1 MAEVADFEVL
11 GEVRTPPS
19 RSREGRYASVRA
31 ALNTAKKEQGG
42 EWVALV
48 QADKKTIAAVRN
60 AVSLEFQSDLA
71 WRSSIHPDEDDPEIF
86 TLFVKYDKADP
97 RAPRKRKVKDTPQ
110 AAAPVAAEPP
120 TPEPAGDEDGG
131 DGWGPE
137 V

>member
-11 GEVRTPPS
+11 GEVREPPA
-19 RSREGRYASVRA
+19 RSREGRYGVVRA
-31 ALNTAKKEQGG
+31 ALNTAKKEQAG

-60 AVSLEFQSDLA
+60 AASLEFQSDLA

-97 RAPRKRKVKDTPQ
+97 RAPRKRKVSTATPQ
-110 AAAPVAAEPP
+110 AAAPAAEPE
-120 TPEPAGDEDGG
+120 TPAEPAADGEG
-131 DGWGPE
+131 DGWGE
-137 V
+137 